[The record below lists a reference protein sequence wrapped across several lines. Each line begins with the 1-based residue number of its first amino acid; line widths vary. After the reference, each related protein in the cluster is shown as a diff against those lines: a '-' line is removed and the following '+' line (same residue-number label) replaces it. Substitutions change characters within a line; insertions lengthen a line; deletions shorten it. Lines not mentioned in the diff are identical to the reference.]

1 MFILHP
7 EDSCLCYELQSY
19 EIFFTYAIPACR
31 FLRRL
36 PFLCKIFTQTTFSCK
51 TFYAEFPTVDEM
63 SIIGN
68 ASCYILLSELTVFKK
83 LPQLLQKDLENT
95 KCLAYLC
102 SGFWFWR
109 LKKVQNFNTKI
120 PKCDFFE
127 FLVNLG
133 LFLTQIDRILR
144 LDTFKNLPNYALY
157 SSDYHSKLQ

>member
-51 TFYAEFPTVDEM
+51 IFYAEFPTVDEM

-95 KCLAYLC
+95 ISLTYHCHPEQEWSLTSAQKSRLAQKWSHGEY
-102 SGFWFWR
+102 
-109 LKKVQNFNTKI
+109 KI
-120 PKCDFFE
+120 I
-127 FLVNLG
+127 G
-133 LFLTQIDRILR
+133 
-144 LDTFKNLPNYALY
+144 
-157 SSDYHSKLQ
+157 